1 MNNSPMSASESA
13 SGSAPGFKL
22 TRRRLVLW
30 TTLLV
35 LAVLPHF
42 FEVIGESYLTSLFA
56 KIFVYAL
63 VGVSLD
69 LIIGQAGLIS
79 FGHAAFFGM
88 GAYVAGV
95 LSHHDANQIQ
105 LFGWLE
111 ATNNALISWPLAVV
125 VCALLGLVIG
135 AISLRTTGVYFIMI
149 TLALAQMIYFLVI
162 SVPEYG
168 GEDGLSLWYR
178 NQVPGLDLGSDV
190 QFYYVCLAFLIAYL
204 IGAIRVSGSSFGL
217 IVRGAKFNAQ
227 RMTSLGKPPFRYQ
240 LLIFAFSAAGAGLAG
255 VLMVNLTQYVSP
267 DYLHW
272 NMSGKFLVIV
282 ILGGMGTLYGGF
294 YGALILLGLEEI
306 LSNYTD
312 HWHLIIGLILVVM
325 VLTSR
330 KGMFDSLSGNG
341 REKTLG

>member
-1 MNNSPMSASESA
+1 MPTPGSVPESV
-13 SGSAPGFKL
+13 PGFSL

-30 TTLLV
+30 ATLLV
-35 LAVLPHF
+35 LAILPF
-42 FEVIGESYLTSLFA
+42 FFDAIGESYLTSLFT
-56 KIFVYAL
+56 KIFIYAL

-69 LIIGQAGLIS
+69 LIIGQAGLVS

-95 LSHHDANQIQ
+95 LAHHDANQIQ
-105 LFGWLE
+105 IFGFLE
-111 ATNNALISWPLAVV
+111 ATNNALISWPLAVT
-125 VCALLGLVIG
+125 VCGLLGLFIG

-149 TLALAQMIYFLVI
+149 TLALAQMIYYLII

-168 GEDGLSLWYR
+168 GEDGLSLWFR
-178 NQVPGLDLGSDV
+178 NDIPFLDLRSDL
-190 QFYYVCLAFLIAYL
+190 QFYYVCLFFLLVYL

-217 IVRGAKFNAQ
+217 IVRGAKFNSR
-227 RMTSLGKPPFRYQ
+227 RMISLGKPPFKYQ

-272 NMSGKFLVIV
+272 NMSGKFLIIV

-330 KGMFDSLSGNG
+330 KGMFDSLSGTA
-341 REKTLG
+341 RPKSQVKSSD

>member
-1 MNNSPMSASESA
+1 MSASVSA
-13 SGSAPGFKL
+13 SGFKL

-30 TTLLV
+30 ATLIV
-35 LAVLPHF
+35 LAVLPYML
-42 FEVIGESYLTSLFA
+42 EVMGESYLTSLFS
-56 KIFVYAL
+56 KIFIYAL

-95 LSHHDANQIQ
+95 LAHHDANQIQ
-105 LFGWLE
+105 IFGFLE
-111 ATNNALISWPLAVV
+111 ATNNALISWPLAVM
-125 VCALLGLVIG
+125 VCGLLGLFIG

-149 TLALAQMIYFLVI
+149 TLALAQMIYFLLI

-168 GEDGLSLWYR
+168 GEDGLSLWSR
-178 NQVPGLDLGSDV
+178 NDFAGLDLGSDV
-190 QFYYVCLAFLIAYL
+190 QFYYVCLFFLIVYL
-204 IGAIRVSGSSFGL
+204 IGAIKVSGSSFGL
-217 IVRGAKFNAQ
+217 IVRGAKFNAR
-227 RMTSLGKPPFRYQ
+227 RMISLGKPPFKYQ
-240 LLIFAFSAAGAGLAG
+240 LLIFAFSAAGAGMAG
-255 VLMVNLTQYVSP
+255 VLMVNLTQYVSS
-267 DYLHW
+267 DFLHW

-330 KGMFDSLSGNG
+330 KGMFDSLSGSG
-341 REKTLG
+341 RDKPGDR